1 RAHTESP
8 IFAEVPV
15 LGFADG
21 VRSLRLKLIDPAGGR
36 LLTWSEARELTAS
49 SPPLTSS
56 TLQPEGSAP

>member
-1 RAHTESP
+1 
-8 IFAEVPV
+8 V
-15 LGFADG
+15 LSFADG

-56 TLQPEGSAP
+56 ALSPEGSAP